1 METTGVTQHSCVCL
15 LRWFTGT
22 AETRGRI
29 EGNRVGRTKKFGVD
43 KEIVAV
49 AGKKHGGEFGDRTKL
64 FTDVA
69 ILPCTGIC

>member
-1 METTGVTQHSCVCL
+1 MSVETAGVAQQSCVCL

-29 EGNRVGRTKKFGVD
+29 EGNRVARTKNFGVD

-49 AGKKHGGEFGDRTKL
+49 AGKKHGGELGDRPKH
-64 FTDVA
+64 VRKCA
-69 ILPCTGIC
+69 